1 MIIPQVEE
9 NMDRGNYDPSQIIP
23 AVCPCCKQ
31 PTQIRESEP
40 DKDGKVVKVL
50 YCDNE
55 ACDSRKL
62 KKFVHFVSKKAMNIE
77 GLAEGTLEKLIGCGF
92 LHSVTDIYRL
102 DNYRSQIVNLDGFG
116 DKSWQKLWDAI
127 QRSRN
132 TTFERFL
139 ISMDIPMISNDASK
153 TLATAFGSDLGA
165 FMDAVCCQ
173 YDFSQLPNFGETLHS
188 NIYDWFASEE
198 NFCLW
203 YELLDMLTIQE
214 PVATAPVPAGSPF
227 ANMTIV
233 VTGKVEAYT
242 RDEIHAMIESLGA
255 KPGSSV
261 SSKTDYLIC
270 GDKAGSKLDKARSL
284 GVKVIT
290 PAEFFSMANAA

>member
-1 MIIPQVEE
+1 VKMVLWFVISTVTKDLKSMGI
-9 NMDRGNYDPSQIIP
+9 G
-23 AVCPCCKQ
+23 CKQ

-77 GLAEGTLEKLIGCGF
+77 GLAEGTLEKLIGCGI
-92 LHSVTDIYRL
+92 LHSVTDIFRL
-102 DNYRSQIVNLDGFG
+102 DNYRNQIVNLDGFG
-116 DKSWQKLWDAI
+116 EKSWQKLWDAI

-139 ISMDIPMISNDASK
+139 ISMDIPMIGNDASK

-214 PVATAPVPAGSPF
+214 TVATAPVVAGSPF
-227 ANMTIV
+227 SNMTIV
-233 VTGKVEAYT
+233 VTGKVEPYT
-242 RDEIHAMIESLGA
+242 RYEVHAMIESLGA

-270 GDKAGSKLDKARSL
+270 GDKAA
-284 GVKVIT
+284 V
-290 PAEFFSMANAA
+290 N